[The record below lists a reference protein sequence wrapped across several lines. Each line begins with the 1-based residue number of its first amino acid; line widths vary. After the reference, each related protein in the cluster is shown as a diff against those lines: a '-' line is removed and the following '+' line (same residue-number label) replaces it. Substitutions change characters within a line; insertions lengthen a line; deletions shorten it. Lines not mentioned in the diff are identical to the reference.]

1 MNYRPR
7 GYEPRGLAWLPHP
20 APTSHTPPYSYK
32 LHPTTQNPKK
42 RPTQMPPKTK
52 IPEERIRTL
61 FKQAE
66 ITYPTDPQRAQRYI
80 DLARKIGTRNRTH
93 LPRDLRRRVCRSCK
107 AYLVPGAN
115 SRTRIRQRREPH
127 VAITCLGCGHVTRI
141 PLRRKTT

>member
-1 MNYRPR
+1 
-7 GYEPRGLAWLPHP
+7 
-20 APTSHTPPYSYK
+20 
-32 LHPTTQNPKK
+32 
-42 RPTQMPPKTK
+42 MPPKTK

-66 ITYPTDPQRAQRYI
+66 STYPTDPQRAQRYI

-93 LPRDLRRRVCRSCK
+93 LPRDLRRRVCRNCK

-127 VAITCLGCGHVTRI
+127 VAITCLSCGHVTRI